1 MSIAVVFGLIAF
13 AGVFLFFLGIS
24 QMRRSAGGSE
34 DFQARLAAYGVTTA
48 GAAALPQTAGFRDS
62 LNRLF
67 QPAADRVGRGDA
79 KKGKPSVAEQ
89 LQRADLKLR
98 PSEYFMIQI
107 GTGLLVGLIGY
118 WRWGLVFALLF
129 FAGYLIP
136 GFYVKY
142 RVSQRLKKFNTQLGD
157 TLTLLSNALKAGYS
171 FAQAIDTV
179 AKNATA
185 PIGDEFA
192 RAVREMNLG
201 GSPDEALSN
210 ITKRIASADFDLVAT
225 AYSIHR
231 TVGGNLAE
239 ILDNIAYTIRE
250 RVRIKGEIQT
260 LTAQA
265 RASGTIITAL
275 PILLATFMF
284 FVTPTYFQPMFG
296 SIIGWILLAI
306 GVFMIFIGLARTPSS
321 NTALTVQQ
329 RLSVYGGEKQLTVEE
344 IELQRPFSERVLRPG
359 IERLGSLLSRSTPQ
373 KARQDLLNR
382 LELAGR
388 PGNLTPEDFA
398 AVRLVAAAIVGAL
411 GLLIGLLL
419 ANPVYLVIALVVGV
433 ILGYY
438 LPVLWL
444 KQKVDARKAE
454 IQKALPDALDL
465 LVICVDAGLG
475 FDAALARVTDK
486 YRNALSDL
494 LSKALREVSLG
505 RPRLEALDEMGRNSG
520 VEDLHNFMQAVIQS
534 EQFGTGIGKILRIQA
549 DEMRR
554 KRRQRAQEKGAQ
566 ATLKMMLPMV
576 GCIFPTLWIVL
587 LGPAVLILMRPRG

>member
-1 MSIAVVFGLIAF
+1 MSTTMILAF
-13 AGVFLFFLGIS
+13 AVAVGVL
-24 QMRRSAGGSE
+24 
-34 DFQARLAAYGVTTA
+34 
-48 GAAALPQTAGFRDS
+48 
-62 LNRLF
+62 
-67 QPAADRVGRGDA
+67 
-79 KKGKPSVAEQ
+79 
-89 LQRADLKLR
+89 
-98 PSEYFMIQI
+98 
-107 GTGLLVGLIGY
+107 
-118 WRWGLVFALLF
+118 
-129 FAGYLIP
+129 
-136 GFYVKY
+136 
-142 RVSQRLKKFNTQLGD
+142 
-157 TLTLLSNALKAGYS
+157 
-171 FAQAIDTV
+171 
-179 AKNATA
+179 
-185 PIGDEFA
+185 
-192 RAVREMNLG
+192 
-201 GSPDEALSN
+201 
-210 ITKRIASADFDLVAT
+210 
-225 AYSIHR
+225 
-231 TVGGNLAE
+231 
-239 ILDNIAYTIRE
+239 
-250 RVRIKGEIQT
+250 
-260 LTAQA
+260 
-265 RASGTIITAL
+265 
-275 PILLATFMF
+275 
-284 FVTPTYFQPMFG
+284 
-296 SIIGWILLAI
+296 
-306 GVFMIFIGLARTPSS
+306 MIFIGLARTPSS

-344 IELQRPFSERVLRPG
+344 IELQRPFSERVLRPS

-419 ANPVYLVIALVVGV
+419 ANPVYLVIALVAGV

-486 YRNALSDL
+486 YKNALSEL
-494 LSKALREVSLG
+494 LAKALREVSLG

-520 VEDLHNFMQAVIQS
+520 VEDLHNFIQAVIQS

-554 KRRQRAQEKGAQ
+554 RRRQRAQERGAQ